1 MKNTKKLFI
10 YIFLSVLITLFI
22 TNIYLK
28 ADNGYF
34 KYMSVA
40 LTNSKEE
47 ISTTYYFDTLETLK
61 KEFMENPDYYNDTY
75 NIYLEMI
82 PDDIENK
89 DKFIVPY
96 ISSVLDPTLNTLA
109 IKHQLNIYFQV
120 CIASIAL
127 GILIYVVTHVSFKF
141 SWLKLILG
149 YIICL
154 IITCLAGALVI
165 GIKGVIHFHLLK
177 YILATILIYAVIIG
191 INFISQKNRINKL
204 NKELNK

>member
-10 YIFLSVLITLFI
+10 YIFFSVLITLFI
-22 TNIYLK
+22 TNIYIK

-47 ISTTYYFDTLETLK
+47 ISTTFYFDKLETIK
-61 KEFMENPDYYNDTY
+61 KEFMENPDYYNNTY
-75 NIYLEMI
+75 DRYLEMI

-89 DKFIVPY
+89 DMFILPY
-96 ISSVLDPTLNTLA
+96 ISSVLEPTLDSLA
-109 IKHQLNIYFQV
+109 IKHELNIYSQA

-127 GILIYVVTHVSFKF
+127 GVLIYVVTHASFKF

-149 YIICL
+149 YVICL

-165 GIKGVIHFHLLK
+165 GIKGVIHFHLVK
-177 YILATILIYAVIIG
+177 YIFATILIYAVIIG